1 MSEGDRAHTIGP
13 TVGAGLTAV
22 GGAGY
27 HFDPDQI
34 AELIPKWEALRDGID
49 EDSQLL
55 TEAGRIATSPSADQP
70 AHDNLQKIDA
80 SIGVAIEYNMRL
92 REYAQTWIDMLR
104 TANGTYRQQ
113 DDEAQKGLS
122 GSPERTRG
130 IGLDQ

>member
-1 MSEGDRAHTIGP
+1 MNEGSRASAIGP
-13 TVGAGLTAV
+13 TVSAGLAAV

-55 TEAGRIATSPSADQP
+55 TAAGQAATAPSADLP
-70 AHDNLQKIDA
+70 AQDNLQRIST
-80 SIGVAIEYNMRL
+80 SIGAAIENNLRL

-104 TANGTYRQQ
+104 KANRTYQQQ
-113 DDEAQKGLS
+113 DDKAQKGLS
-122 GSPERTRG
+122 GSSEHTSG
-130 IGLDQ
+130 SGLY

>member
-1 MSEGDRAHTIGP
+1 MNEGERAHTIGP

-34 AELIPKWEALRDGID
+34 AELIPKWEELVDDLD

-55 TEAGRIATSPSADQP
+55 IAAGNLATSPSADQP
-70 AHDNLQKIDA
+70 AQDNLRKIDA
-80 SIGVAIEYNMRL
+80 SIGAAIEHNLRL

-104 TANGTYRQQ
+104 RANGTYRQQ
-113 DDEAQKGLS
+113 DNEAQKGLAGPSEHPS
-122 GSPERTRG
+122 GS
-130 IGLDQ
+130 GLYQ